1 VDGRRHRLF
10 RVRAVTIAPEDVR
23 PYDPEEWHDAIVSV
37 EEGELELECVSGSC
51 RRFPSGSTLWL
62 CDLPLR
68 VLRCAGR
75 ERVLLVAVSRC
86 DEFQPAR
93 VSLRLD
99 TPPSRKE
106 AHAMTGTFVWF
117 DLHSEKLEAGDF
129 YTKLLGWS
137 IEPQGESHAM
147 LTGENGPFAMIVARG
162 AGESAWVPYV
172 QVEDVHEAHARAI
185 ELGAT
190 VLQEP
195 SEGPAGRYSWIRDTG
210 GAPLA
215 LFQPRG

>member
-1 VDGRRHRLF
+1 MDRRRRCF
-10 RVRAVTIAPEDVR
+10 RVTAVTIAPGDER
-23 PYDPEEWHDAIVSV
+23 AYDSAEWCDAIVSV
-37 EEGELELECVSGSC
+37 ERGELELECVSGGR
-51 RRFPSGSTLWL
+51 RRFGRGSIIWL

-68 VLRCAGR
+68 KLRSTGIDP
-75 ERVLLVAVSRC
+75 VLLVAVSRG
-86 DEFQPAR
+86 DELAPPR

-99 TPPSRKE
+99 TRSSRKE

-117 DLHSEKLEAGDF
+117 DLHSAKTDAGDF

-137 IEPQGESHAM
+137 IEPQGSGHAM
-147 LTGENGPFAMIVARG
+147 LTGENGPFAMIVARSG
-162 AGESAWVPYV
+162 DESAWVPYV
-172 QVEDVHEAHARAI
+172 QVEDLHEAHTRAV

-190 VLQEP
+190 VMQEP